1 MNRRHTLRSLRR
13 SLLGALAAAL
23 LIHALPVRAQTPSPA
38 LPRVALVLPGS
49 LRTQADR
56 VEPLRQRLRELGY
69 IEGKNL
75 ILEVHELDGRFER
88 LPALMQE
95 IVAARPQIILVWGS
109 QSVRAALAATSTI
122 PIVTGTVG
130 RPVEQGF
137 ALSLARPG
145 KNVTGNVL
153 IEGVSDEKSVE
164 IIHEFVPRG
173 TRIALLDD
181 PANPVDGRRQRFGA
195 AAAKRKLTPVFV
207 SASSL
212 EEIPLAFASA
222 VEQRAQMLVVARS
235 GNFSTNPKIVVDLAA
250 RHRLPTAYSSD
261 SFAAHGALVTY
272 AESNA
277 VMARNAA
284 LIADRILKGRKP
296 AELPFEQP
304 TQFEMI
310 VNRTTA
316 KALGLT
322 IPQTILVRADRVI
335 E

>member
-1 MNRRHTLRSLRR
+1 MAA
-13 SLLGALAAAL
+13 GAAAL
-23 LIHALPVRAQTPSPA
+23 APLAAMHARGVMAQA
-38 LPRVALVLPGS
+38 AMPRLVLVLPGS
-49 LRTQADR
+49 QRTHADR

-75 ILEVHELDGRFER
+75 ILDIRELDGRFER

-95 IVAARPQIILVWGS
+95 VVATRPQIILVSGS

-122 PIVTGTVG
+122 PIVTVTVG

-164 IIHEFVPRG
+164 IIHEFVPKG
-173 TRIALLDD
+173 TRLAFLDD
-181 PANPVDGRRQRFGA
+181 PANPVDGRTQRFAA
-195 AAAKRKLTPVFV
+195 AAAKLRLTPIFV
-207 SASSL
+207 AASRQ
-212 EEIPLAFASA
+212 EELPAAFTSA
-222 VEQRAQMLVVARS
+222 VKQRAQMLVVA
-235 GNFSTNPKIVVDLAA
+235 NTAVFTTYAKITVELAA
-250 RHRLPTAYSSD
+250 RHRLPAVYPSD
-261 SFAAHGALVTY
+261 AFVAAGALVTY
-272 AESNA
+272 GYNNA

-304 TQFEMI
+304 TQFEMV

-316 KALGLT
+316 KSLGLT
-322 IPQTILVRADRVI
+322 IPQTVLVRADRVI

>member
-1 MNRRHTLRSLRR
+1 MKHHHTLRR
-13 SLLGALAAAL
+13 SLIGALAAAPL
-23 LIHALPVRAQTPSPA
+23 VNALPLRAQTPSPA
-38 LPRVALVLPGS
+38 MPHVTLVLTGS

-69 IEGKNL
+69 IEDKNL
-75 ILEVHELDGRFER
+75 ILDIRELDGRFER

-95 IVAARPQIILVWGS
+95 VVAARPQIIVLSGS

-122 PIVTGTVG
+122 PIVTITVA

-137 ALSLARPG
+137 AVSLARPG

-153 IEGVSDEKSVE
+153 IEGVTGEKSVE

-173 TRIALLDD
+173 TRIAFLDD
-181 PANPVDGRRQRFGA
+181 PANPVDGRTQRFGA
-195 AAAKRKLTPVFV
+195 AAARLKLTPIFV
-207 SASSL
+207 AASSL
-212 EEIPLAFASA
+212 EEVPPAFASA
-222 VEQRAQMLVVARS
+222 VKQRAQMLVVAS
-235 GNFSTNPKIVVDLAA
+235 SAVFSANPKITVNLAA
-250 RHRLPTAYSSD
+250 RHRLPAVYPNDAYVAD
-261 SFAAHGALVTY
+261 GALVTY
-272 AESNA
+272 GYSNA

-304 TQFEMI
+304 THFEMV

-316 KALGLT
+316 KTLGLT